1 MISLINRF
9 VLDKKKAYCYYHP
22 TTALQIIIGAHDQTM
37 TSFLRDKTSHQSIA
51 QL

>member
-1 MISLINRF
+1 MISLINRI
-9 VLDKKKAYCYYHP
+9 VSDKKKAYCHYHL
-22 TTALQIIIGAHDQTM
+22 TTALQIIGAHDQTM